1 MKLPGNSVM
10 NNIILKDIKKSFYQG
25 SEKIEVLSG
34 ASAEFEKGLW
44 YTIYGVS
51 GSGKTT
57 LLNIAGGIEKPD
69 VGRVFFGEENIYE
82 KSDRQLSRWRNKKV
96 GFVFQFFHL
105 LSEINVEN
113 NILLPAKLAGTDPD
127 REWYMKVVNLLGID
141 YLLSRSPSTLSG
153 GEKQRIALARA
164 VINKPDF
171 ILADEPTGNLDS
183 DNSEKVVKLLN
194 DLKVNAGVGIIY
206 VTHESG
212 IYEEYDK
219 KILLENG
226 KLLQPE

>member
-1 MKLPGNSVM
+1 M
-10 NNIILKDIKKSFYQG
+10 NNIIIKDIRKSFYQG
-25 SEKIEVLSG
+25 NEKIEVLSG
-34 ASAEFEKGLW
+34 ASAEFEKGKW

-69 VGRVFFGEENIYE
+69 GGRVLFAEKEIYE
-82 KSDRQLSRWRNKKV
+82 KSDRQLSKWRNKKV

-105 LSEINVEN
+105 LSEINVES
-113 NILLPAKLAGTDPD
+113 NILLPAKLAGADPD
-127 REWYMKVVNLLGID
+127 REWYLKVVDLLGID
-141 YLLSRSPSTLSG
+141 YLLRRSPSTLSG

-164 VINKPDF
+164 VINQPDF

-183 DNSEKVVKLLN
+183 DNSDKVVRLLN

-206 VTHESG
+206 ITHESG

-226 KLLQPE
+226 KLLPSE